1 MSERPVILT
10 GFMGSGKSCVGHV
23 LANSLGCPFV
33 DLDAL
38 IVADAGMSINEIF
51 AREGEEAFRNRESA
65 CLERVLQKGVAV
77 IASGGGVVLSPVNR
91 RLMRS
96 QGIVV
101 NLTASLPV
109 ILERLKG
116 ATDRP
121 LYSGD
126 NAANRVAALMEE
138 RQHFYADADIRI
150 DTDNK
155 SVEDVSAQ
163 IIKILKGL
171 PAWVC

>member
-1 MSERPVILT
+1 MPERPVILT
-10 GFMGSGKSCVGHV
+10 GFMGSGKSCVGQM